1 MADTNMEKDPLGKDA
16 KEAGSKLDY
25 GKSPVFRGCIAYFP
39 RAVMAVADVSAYG
52 ATKYSWRGWASV
64 PDGYNRYS
72 DALGRHIA
80 KEGVEGLYD
89 KEIMNDPKFPAKI
102 LHASQVAWNALARLE
117 LLLEELDKKK
127 PA

>member
-1 MADTNMEKDPLGKDA
+1 MANPEKDPLGKDA
-16 KEAGSKLDY
+16 KEAGSKLDH
-25 GKSPVFRGCIAYFP
+25 GKSPVFRGFLGYFP
-39 RAVMAVADVSAYG
+39 RAVMSVADVSNYG

-72 DALGRHIA
+72 DALVRHMA
-80 KEGVEGLYD
+80 KEGVEGLFD

-127 PA
+127 PS